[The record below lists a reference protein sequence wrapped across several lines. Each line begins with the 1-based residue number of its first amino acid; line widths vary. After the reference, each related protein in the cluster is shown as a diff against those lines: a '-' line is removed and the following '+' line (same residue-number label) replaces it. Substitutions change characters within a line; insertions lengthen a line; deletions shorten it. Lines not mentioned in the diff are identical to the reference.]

1 MVVRAQSPENCPH
14 CGLFCSAAALTRE
27 YISCDSCGK
36 HLIDISADLN
46 GYCWNREL
54 FHLLPLCLC
63 RENKLL
69 PFLNA
74 GNSLVVVADFYRL
87 RDADTGEKIRFIL
100 NRDIQF
106 LHAASGEISEALAG
120 IQDDTTDGLSFGPIE

>member
-1 MVVRAQSPENCPH
+1 MVVRAQSPEDCPH

-27 YISCDSCGK
+27 YISCDSCGQ

-54 FHLLPLCLC
+54 LNLLPLSVC
-63 RENKLL
+63 RENKIL
-69 PFLNA
+69 PFLDA

-87 RDADTGEKIRFIL
+87 QDDDTGEKIRFIL
-100 NRDIQF
+100 NRDIRF
-106 LHAASGEISEALAG
+106 LHAASGGISVALAG
-120 IQDDTTDGLSFGPIE
+120 IRDQTTDGLSFGPTE